1 MNNNEPLTLEQL
13 HRLLQN
19 GIVKFS
25 FLKRDGQRR
34 ITRATLNEQL
44 IPQSHMPTN
53 ESKSVNSTNLKFYDV
68 EKSGWRS
75 LVYDC
80 STVEI
85 IEENDQ

>member
-1 MNNNEPLTLEQL
+1 MNSQEPLSLEQL

-25 FLKRDGQRR
+25 FLKRGGEKR
-34 ITRATLNEQL
+34 ITRATLNEQF

-53 ESKSVNSTNLKFYDV
+53 EPKNAVSTNLKFYDV

-85 IEENDQ
+85 IEVEK